1 MLRKPL
7 RGLDGFPLV
16 PRYKPP
22 QMQGVIGLRMGMI
35 ERNQENRVPFER
47 VGKELGVRL
56 AHDTHYDALNYEYS
70 VILGSD
76 IHRLDFQPI
85 EPGVYKVTKY
95 VESYPF
101 LPRLFRLLQ
110 NNVPGFPVVATIKHQ
125 ALTELP
131 MSLESKELTFK
142 IKELVRNAL

>member
-1 MLRKPL
+1 MPMSGVHKCMLRKPL

-56 AHDTHYDALNYEYS
+56 AHDCNGLM
-70 VILGSD
+70 
-76 IHRLDFQPI
+76 
-85 EPGVYKVTKY
+85 K
-95 VESYPF
+95 
-101 LPRLFRLLQ
+101 
-110 NNVPGFPVVATIKHQ
+110 
-125 ALTELP
+125 
-131 MSLESKELTFK
+131 LERF
-142 IKELVRNAL
+142 IA